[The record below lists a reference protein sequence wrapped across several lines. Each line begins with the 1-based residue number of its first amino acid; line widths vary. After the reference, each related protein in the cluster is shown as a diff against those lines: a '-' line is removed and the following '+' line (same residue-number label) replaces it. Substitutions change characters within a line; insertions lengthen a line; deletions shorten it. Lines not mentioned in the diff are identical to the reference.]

1 MEKKF
6 EGENL
11 IHLAGKKK
19 KGLFGALIFLT
30 TSHFLWQYGNGYQNK
45 NTESTEPRLES
56 LEVSLR
62 FQSE

>member
-19 KGLFGALIFLT
+19 KKGLFGALIFLT
-30 TSHFLWQYGNGYQNK
+30 TSHFL
-45 NTESTEPRLES
+45 
-56 LEVSLR
+56 
-62 FQSE
+62 